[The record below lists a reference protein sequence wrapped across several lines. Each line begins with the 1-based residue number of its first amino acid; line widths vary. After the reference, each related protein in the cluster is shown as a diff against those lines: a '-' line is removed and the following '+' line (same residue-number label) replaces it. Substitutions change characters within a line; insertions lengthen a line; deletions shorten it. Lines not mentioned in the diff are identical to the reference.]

1 MKIKD
6 LIAVLQTK
14 DENATVYVATST
26 GYEQLGRVMDGK
38 YFNTVAVATKVN
50 LTVDQAEQM
59 LYQLASY
66 DQLTEDN
73 KTDISRVLGEDR
85 VEVILSEIKMYQE
98 QMKQVRTQISEEVD
112 FGEEEFDVSSEEETS
127 QDCLENVDHS
137 ECCGNCKE

>member
-1 MKIKD
+1 MKIKE

-14 DENATVYVATST
+14 DENATVYVATAT
-26 GYEQLGRVMDGK
+26 GYEQLGRVSDGK
-38 YFNTVAVATKVN
+38 YFNTVAIATKVN
-50 LTVDQAEQM
+50 LTIDQAEQM

-112 FGEEEFDVSSEEETS
+112 FGEEKTTEE
-127 QDCLENVDHS
+127 V
-137 ECCGNCKE
+137 